1 MRIGLAY
8 NEKPESASADEP
20 PSSDD
25 AFAEWDDPSTIA
37 AVEQALSRCGS
48 VIRLEAD
55 QLFPQKLALARPDL
69 VFNMVEGLHGQSRE
83 ALVPAICEYLNV
95 PYTGSDPLTLAL
107 SLHKGRAKEI
117 LAFRGVPTAP
127 FASVQTSEDLERV
140 ALPFPVFVKPIA
152 EGSGKGVFANNLC
165 ETPARL
171 RERVRFLL
179 ERYAEPVLVET
190 YLPGP
195 EFTVA
200 ILGNGPDAACLPV
213 IGLDFS
219 ALPPGAP
226 PVYGYEAK
234 WVWDRPEAPLAIFQ
248 CPARVPASLHREIE
262 RTALDA
268 YHALGCRDW
277 CRVDI
282 RVDRFGVPNVL
293 ELNPLPGVIPDPAMN
308 SCFPKAARAA
318 GLGYDELIQEV
329 ARIAWRRQTGREITT
344 DAHSG
349 IGVGAQHAAP
359 LQIAGA
365 RA

>member
-8 NEKPESASADEP
+8 NQKPDAAAAEEP
-20 PSSDD
+20 PSTSD

-37 AVEQALSRCGS
+37 AVEQALGLFGN
-48 VIRLEAD
+48 VVRLEAD
-55 QLFPQKLALARPDL
+55 QFFPQNLALARPDL
-69 VFNMVEGLHGQSRE
+69 VFNMAEGLHGQSRE
-83 ALVPAICEYLNV
+83 ALVPAICEYLDV

-107 SLHKGRAKEI
+107 ALHKGRTKEI

-127 FASVQTSEDLERV
+127 FAWVETRADLARL
-140 ALPFPVFVKPIA
+140 ALPYPMFVKPVA
-152 EGSGKGVFANNLC
+152 EGSGKGIFTSNLC
-165 ETPARL
+165 GTPAEL
-171 RERVRFLL
+171 AERVAFLL

-200 ILGNGPDAACLPV
+200 ILGNGPAAVCLPV
-213 IGLDFS
+213 VGFDFS
-219 ALPPGAP
+219 ALPAGAP

-234 WVWDRPEAPLAIFQ
+234 WVWDRPEAPLPIFE
-248 CPARVPASLHREIE
+248 CPARVPEALYHEIE

-268 YHALGCRDW
+268 YQALGCRDW

-293 ELNPLPGVIPDPAMN
+293 ELNPLPGIIPDPAMN

-318 GLGYDELIQEV
+318 GFSYDELIQEV
-329 ARIAWRRQTGREITT
+329 ARIAWLRQTGRDLLKE
-344 DAHSG
+344 AG
-349 IGVGAQHAAP
+349 QRPAARREP
-359 LQIAGA
+359 AA
-365 RA
+365 ATA

>member
-8 NEKPESASADEP
+8 NQKPDPANSAAE
-20 PSSDD
+20 PSSTND

-37 AVEQALSRCGS
+37 AVEQALGLFGS
-48 VIRLEAD
+48 VVRLEAD
-55 QLFPQKLALARPDL
+55 PSFPQQVALARPDL
-69 VFNMVEGLHGQSRE
+69 VFNMAEGLRGQSRE
-83 ALVPAICEYLNV
+83 ALVPAICEYLNI
-95 PYTGSDPLTLAL
+95 PYTGSDPLTLGL
-107 SLHKGRAKEI
+107 SLHKGRTKEI
-117 LAFRGVPTAP
+117 LAYRGVPTAP
-127 FASVQTSEDLERV
+127 FSCVETPQELERLR
-140 ALPFPVFVKPIA
+140 LPFPVFVKPVA
-152 EGSGKGVFANNLC
+152 EGSGKGVFSNNLC
-165 ETPARL
+165 DTAARL
-171 RERVRFLL
+171 RDRASFLL

-200 ILGNGPDAACLPV
+200 ILGNGAAAYCLPV
-213 IGLDFS
+213 IGFDFS

-248 CPARVPASLHREIE
+248 CPALVPAGLYAEIE

-282 RVDRFGVPNVL
+282 RVDRFGVPNIL
-293 ELNPLPGVIPDPAMN
+293 ELNPLPGIIPDPAMN

-318 GLGYDELIQEV
+318 GFGYDELIQEV
-329 ARIAWRRQTGREITT
+329 VRIAWRRLTGRDIAVEKRGT
-344 DAHSG
+344 
-349 IGVGAQHAAP
+349 AQHGMP
-359 LQIAGA
+359 LQVAGITA
-365 RA
+365 